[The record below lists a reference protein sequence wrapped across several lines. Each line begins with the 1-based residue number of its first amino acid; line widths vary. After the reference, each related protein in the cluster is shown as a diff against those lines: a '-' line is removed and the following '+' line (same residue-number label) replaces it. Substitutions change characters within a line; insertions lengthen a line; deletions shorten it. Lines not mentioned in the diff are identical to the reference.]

1 MLLPASAEFIDLCR
15 TQVALV
21 VQSLGASASAVY
33 LTEEF
38 SEALQTQLVPIVVYP
53 EDTNPE
59 PSRLQLPTPRSL
71 PLEGGSP
78 SDNAPDRDWL
88 KFSPAAIPQHKSA
101 HSLALEVSRGQ
112 PERVVLPLMH
122 NDLVFGLLVV
132 ARENQQWSNWEQ
144 TQLEQ
149 VAHTLAIACV
159 LDQRQQWALSADFE
173 QRSLHAQQYRTLANL
188 LHQFRNPLTTL
199 HTLANLLLKRL
210 VPTDP
215 NRRLATSMIQES
227 DRLQTLLQQFDQ
239 SIDLGEAALEQA
251 PDPMPGLKRLPASP
265 PTLLLPSSIGTSLHL
280 QPCWVADVLTP
291 LLNSASAIAQTRQL
305 DFQAKIPTELPP
317 VQADPQA
324 LQEIFSNLIDNALK
338 YTPAGQSVQIEVSR
352 DPHTLQQAIAVQD
365 TGPGIPAADLPHLF
379 ERHYRGV
386 QSEGEIP
393 GTGLGLAIAQD
404 LIQQM
409 HGSLKVI
416 SPCNPENLNH
426 PGSKFVVCLQ
436 EAWKAEGKGQR
447 AEG

>member
-38 SEALQTQLVPIVVYP
+38 AESLQAQLVPIVVYP
-53 EDTNPE
+53 EDLE
-59 PSRLQLPTPRSL
+59 PSRLQPALRSL
-71 PLEGGSP
+71 PSEGGLSNGDDPNRHQQSSP
-78 SDNAPDRDWL
+78 SALPKQPL
-88 KFSPAAIPQHKSA
+88 AA
-101 HSLALEVSRGQ
+101 ALEVFRRQ

-122 NDLVFGLLVV
+122 EDLVFGLLVV
-132 ARENQQWSNWEQ
+132 ARENQQWSAWEQ
-144 TQLEQ
+144 TQLER

-159 LDQRQQWALSADFE
+159 LDQRQQWALNADFE
-173 QRSLHAQQYRTLANL
+173 QRSLHTQQYQTLANL

-239 SIDLGEAALEQA
+239 SIDLGEAALEQT
-251 PDPMPGLKRLPASP
+251 PEPTPGLKRLPASQP
-265 PTLLLPSSIGTSLHL
+265 PLLLPSSIGTTLHL
-280 QPCWVADVLTP
+280 QPCWVADILHP
-291 LLNSASAIAQTRQL
+291 LLDSAAAIAQTRQL
-305 DFQAKIPTELPP
+305 TFQAQIPTELPP

-324 LQEIFSNLIDNALK
+324 LQEVLSNLIDNALK
-338 YTPAGQSVQIEVSR
+338 YTPAGQSVQIAVSR
-352 DPHTLQQAIAVQD
+352 NLQTQQQAIAVQD
-365 TGPGIPAADLPHLF
+365 TGPGIPTADLPHLF

-386 QSEGEIP
+386 QAEGEIP
-393 GTGLGLAIAQD
+393 GTGLGLAIGQD

-409 HGSLKVI
+409 HGSLTVI
-416 SPCNPENLNH
+416 SPCDPKNPSH
-426 PGSKFVVCLQ
+426 PGSKFVVCLP
-436 EAWKAEGKGQR
+436 ETY
-447 AEG
+447 

>member
-15 TQVALV
+15 TQVAMV

-38 SEALQTQLVPIVVYP
+38 TAALQAQLIPIVVYP
-53 EDTNPE
+53 EDAE
-59 PSRLQLPTPRSL
+59 SSRLQLPAPRSL
-71 PLEGGSP
+71 PLEADSL
-78 SDNAPDRDWL
+78 ADRDGL
-88 KFSPAAIPQHKSA
+88 KSSPVPIPAHQSA
-101 HSLALEVSRGQ
+101 LTVEGSCSQ
-112 PERVVLPLMH
+112 PVQVVLPLMH
-122 NDLVFGLLVV
+122 EELVFGLLVV
-132 ARENQQWSNWEQ
+132 ARENQQWNAWEQ
-144 TQLEQ
+144 TQLER

-173 QRSLHAQQYRTLANL
+173 QRSLHTQQYQTLSNL

-210 VPTDP
+210 VPADP
-215 NRRLATSMIQES
+215 NRRLANSMIHES

-251 PDPMPGLKRLPASP
+251 PDPTPGLKRLPAQKQP
-265 PTLLLPSSIGTSLHL
+265 ALLPPSSIGTTLQL
-280 QPCWVADVLTP
+280 QPCWIADVLNP
-291 LLNSASAIAQTRQL
+291 LLDSAAAIAQSRQL
-305 DFQAKIPTELPP
+305 KFQSHIPTDLPP

-324 LQEIFSNLIDNALK
+324 LREIFSNLIDNALK
-338 YTPAGQSVQIEVSR
+338 YTPAGQSVQVDLSR
-352 DPHTLQQAIAVQD
+352 DPQLRQQAIAVQD

-379 ERHYRGV
+379 ERYYRGV
-386 QSEGEIP
+386 QSAGEIS

-409 HGSLKVI
+409 HGSLQVI
-416 SPCNPENLNH
+416 SPCDPKHLTH
-426 PGSKFVVCLQ
+426 PGSRFVVCLP
-436 EAWKAEGKGQR
+436 EVGKAEGGRQR
-447 AEG
+447 AEV